1 MLYLLFCCFASAL
14 GGLLFGYDLFVI
26 SYPSLKRANE
36 KSPGNSGRAGFGFS
50 NEANDGGVINQR
62 LASPVLTNLTEDAV
76 LDRIPL
82 RWAGGVVA
90 DRHNQ
95 SKAVSKL
102 FLERAFPE
110 PISGTVAAATIRKD
124 QQLGGL
130 LVTTSPLPAPPLHDG
145 VDRKV

>member
-1 MLYLLFCCFASAL
+1 MNNISTPRSHGSMLYLLFCCFASAL

-82 RWAGGVVA
+82 RACTGIIWWFFIGWDRGLIHPGG
-90 DRHNQ
+90 RRYP
-95 SKAVSKL
+95 S
-102 FLERAFPE
+102 
-110 PISGTVAAATIRKD
+110 
-124 QQLGGL
+124 
-130 LVTTSPLPAPPLHDG
+130 
-145 VDRKV
+145 